1 MNKTLT
7 IVILADNFVPSLD
20 LLLQQ
25 LSAQV
30 EDFREQVRVI
40 VQVDEITDALQR
52 VVRMTTFAE
61 LEAVRLKNN
70 QQRLMAAYS
79 YTDTDY
85 IWALP
90 ADARVA
96 PNALQLLMP
105 VLQSEEKSV
114 VLLNCQQRVL
124 PLSPTEVWPFERLGR
139 AAEMTGFFDT
149 YMYPACVVIPG
160 AISTEYWPTYP
171 AAEAHVYAYM
181 RQYREAPVQ
190 AIGALVVVSTGS
202 RDVLEDWQR
211 ASQWVRLL
219 CTALLQNWVDGTDDI
234 EALHRTCEQGVV
246 FGVRGAS
253 TYDALLHWLDN
264 LWKFRWPVPSE
275 ATVAAWR
282 VMQQIATDTQYLT
295 PLNRIAELCPGSEGL
310 FAEHLAKQPFWIT
323 DLVLRSAA
331 AQGGIVQWV
340 IQPNAVL
347 PDNLFGYTLSLPGVP
362 SGELTQQE
370 IGELFQYLTA
380 NKVTCGVVVGTG
392 LGTAAVTAAAGMR
405 LTSKES
411 WCVSIPTEEHTLE
424 SQQSITQ
431 LATILEIDA
440 SMLQALPTV
449 TAFDE
454 LATVLAPLVEKAG
467 KQLEFAFIDG
477 INRSRDYVL
486 AVLTA
491 VMPRMAP
498 GGHVFLRNNP
508 YQPLLEYD
516 TQAEYGTEFRW
527 VPHCSRPYGHGL
539 SVMRV
544 PHQ

>member
-7 IVILADNFVPSLD
+7 IVILADNFVPSLE

-25 LSAQV
+25 FGTQV

-40 VQVDEITDALQR
+40 VQVDEVTDELQA

-61 LEAVRLKNN
+61 LEAVSLKNN

-90 ADARVA
+90 VDARVL

-114 VLLNCQQRVL
+114 VLLNCQQRML
-124 PLSPTEVWPFERLGR
+124 PLSPTEVWSFERLGR
-139 AAEMTGFFDT
+139 AAEMVGFFDT

-160 AISTEYWPTYP
+160 TISMEHWPTYP

-181 RQYREAPVQ
+181 RQYRETPVQ
-190 AIGALVVVSTGS
+190 GIGAMVVASTGP
-202 RDVLEDWQR
+202 RERLEDWQR
-211 ASQWVRLL
+211 AAQWVRLL

-234 EALHRTCEQGVV
+234 EALHRTYEQGEM
-246 FGVRGAS
+246 FGTSGAS
-253 TYDALLHWLDN
+253 TYEALLYWLDN
-264 LWKFRWPVPSE
+264 LWRFRRPVSSE
-275 ATVAAWR
+275 ATVAARR
-282 VMQQIATDTQYLT
+282 VIQQIAMDTQYITLI
-295 PLNRIAELCPGSEGL
+295 NRIAELCPGSEGL
-310 FAEHLAKQPFWIT
+310 FDGHLAKQPFWIT

-331 AQGGIVQWV
+331 SQGGIVQWV

-347 PDNLFGYTLSLPGVP
+347 PDNLFGCTLSLPGVP

-370 IGELFQYLTA
+370 IGELFQYLTVNA
-380 NKVTCGVVVGTG
+380 VTCGVVIGTG

-424 SQQSITQ
+424 AQQSITQ
-431 LATILEIDA
+431 LAAILGIDA
-440 SMLQALPTV
+440 SMLQALPTA
-449 TAFDE
+449 TAFGE
-454 LATVLAPLVEKAG
+454 LATVLSPLVEKAG

-486 AVLTA
+486 AALA
-491 VMPRMAP
+491 AIMPRMAP

-527 VPHCSRPYGHGL
+527 VPHCSRPYGYGL